1 VVDLVQ
7 TQNDKGYAI
16 KNAPKIS
23 HWDMKSVNMMYGWVE
38 KHNLQE
44 YSGQEFVDLLE
55 RSFSKTQIYNLKVM
69 INAKLRS
76 LNQNSINF
84 ADYNF
89 ETLRQKI
96 ESAIPTSMTTDY
108 YSSKN
113 TTEQNLLC
121 MTGELI
127 PISSEQTQIM
137 VEKIN
142 SVVEKLDV
150 SYQEPGL
157 LSKDAIMKWAK
168 KMKPNKGDHKWSEQ
182 DVQQYKDNW
191 LKKVLYNNKPAIDS
205 NCIDNFD
212 DLCINLHGY
221 MGDMKAVEA
230 QYFAYHPYAHMQ
242 KVDQTPNNDANE
254 NIKKR
259 MNENQKGKPKES
271 FKTPKILC
279 YQWAV
284 FIMAIVYLKIIRM
297 LIRIRK

>member
-1 VVDLVQ
+1 
-7 TQNDKGYAI
+7 
-16 KNAPKIS
+16 
-23 HWDMKSVNMMYGWVE
+23 
-38 KHNLQE
+38 
-44 YSGQEFVDLLE
+44 
-55 RSFSKTQIYNLKVM
+55 M

-76 LNQNSINF
+76 LNQISINL

-191 LKKVLYNNKPAIDS
+191 LKKVLYNNKS
-205 NCIDNFD
+205 N
-212 DLCINLHGY
+212 
-221 MGDMKAVEA
+221 
-230 QYFAYHPYAHMQ
+230 
-242 KVDQTPNNDANE
+242 
-254 NIKKR
+254 
-259 MNENQKGKPKES
+259 
-271 FKTPKILC
+271 
-279 YQWAV
+279 
-284 FIMAIVYLKIIRM
+284 
-297 LIRIRK
+297 

>member
-1 VVDLVQ
+1 
-7 TQNDKGYAI
+7 
-16 KNAPKIS
+16 
-23 HWDMKSVNMMYGWVE
+23 MMYGWVE

-76 LNQNSINF
+76 LSQNSINL

-89 ETLRQKI
+89 ATLRLKI
-96 ESAIPTSMTTDY
+96 ELVIPDY

-113 TTEQNLLC
+113 TTEQNLLY

-157 LSKDAIMKWAK
+157 LSKDAIMK
-168 KMKPNKGDHKWSEQ
+168 
-182 DVQQYKDNW
+182 
-191 LKKVLYNNKPAIDS
+191 
-205 NCIDNFD
+205 
-212 DLCINLHGY
+212 
-221 MGDMKAVEA
+221 
-230 QYFAYHPYAHMQ
+230 
-242 KVDQTPNNDANE
+242 
-254 NIKKR
+254 
-259 MNENQKGKPKES
+259 
-271 FKTPKILC
+271 
-279 YQWAV
+279 
-284 FIMAIVYLKIIRM
+284 
-297 LIRIRK
+297 